1 MEPKVLALKEINSG
15 LVKAVADIEYG
26 GIILRGLK
34 LIEGESGYSL
44 DTASRKINNSWQK
57 VYELTSPILR
67 GNILCA
73 LIASYR
79 SLKGLA

>member
-15 LVKAVADIEYG
+15 IIRAVADIEYG

-34 LIEGESGYSL
+34 LIEGKDGFTL

-73 LIASYR
+73 IIASYR
-79 SLKGLA
+79 NLKGLA